1 MLGAGFCFA
10 TRDIR
15 KGETLNVLYDGLQSL
30 ESGTLIE
37 QGKLNNPG
45 EFSRGPSD
53 SGVDGPH
60 IFTLSAQRSY
70 PCFAND
76 PPLRRPDLVNSHLI
90 WDCRRQR
97 GILQPME
104 ISLAVM
110 RYSTNRGAN
119 LRHWTNGVQYLTS
132 ISRDLSRG

>member
-15 KGETLNVLYDGLQSL
+15 KVETLSVLYDGLQSL

-60 IFTLSAQRSY
+60 IFTLSAQLSY

-76 PPLRRPDLVNSHLI
+76 PPLRRLDLVISHPLI
-90 WDCRRQR
+90 WDCRCQR
-97 GILQPME
+97 GILQSME
-104 ISLAVM
+104 DIA
-110 RYSTNRGAN
+110 RGDEIFN
-119 LRHWTNGVQYLTS
+119 KQGS
-132 ISRDLSRG
+132 EF